1 MNIVFIVDSR
11 FPYGTA
17 NSMRARNIYNLLKM
31 CGHSVHVISDFETA
45 DRVEGEEVY
54 SYDAV
59 YNKPANIIRR
69 HLVPYKSIAALKKHC
84 RKNKIQCVLTN
95 ARFDRLAILAKFCKK
110 SNIKLIVENCEWYD
124 NSSFKLKWLDPRF
137 YKNEKM
143 MRYDFRRVDGFISI
157 SRLLHNHNEKFG
169 KKSVRIP
176 TILDVENTPY
186 SVNTDNKKIQ
196 IVYTGSPGR
205 SKEFLLPV
213 IKVLADNS
221 QFQEKIEFHIYGP
234 SYNEVMRNIG
244 NNAEILQK
252 AGSSV
257 IIHGRIPQDE
267 VQGVLTNADYL
278 IFLRPDRRSS
288 NAGFPTKL
296 GECFAVGTP
305 VIANNTGDL
314 SLYIKNGENGYL
326 LNSYSE
332 AELIALFEKLINIS
346 KEQYFNLRKGARN
359 TAEESFDYRK
369 YVNKIR
375 FLLEDE

>member
-1 MNIVFIVDSR
+1 MCQ
-11 FPYGTA
+11 FPYGSA
-17 NSMRARNIYNLLKM
+17 SSMRARNLYKLLEM
-31 CGHSVHVISDFETA
+31 AGHKVHVISDYDTVSETDECREFSYEA
-45 DRVEGEEVY
+45 VSDR
-54 SYDAV
+54 
-59 YNKPANIIRR
+59 IISFSKRQSASK
-69 HLVPYKSIAALKKHC
+69 KSMEAL
-84 RKNKIQCVLTN
+84 RKYCSDNHVDCVLMN
-95 ARFDRLAILAKFCKK
+95 ARYERVAKVAAFCKK
-110 SNIKLIVENCEWYD
+110 EKIKLIVENCEWYD
-124 NSSFKLKWLDPRF
+124 NSSFKLRWIDPRF
-137 YKNEKM
+137 YQNEKM
-143 MRYDFRRVDGFISI
+143 MRYDFRKADGFISI
-157 SRLLHNHNEKFG
+157 SRLLHNHNENLG

-176 TILDVENTPY
+176 TILDVENTPC

-296 GECFAVGTP
+296 GECFSVGTP
-305 VIANNTGDL
+305 VISNDTGDL
-314 SLYIKNGENGYL
+314 SLYIKNGKNGYL
-326 LNSYSE
+326 LNSCN
-332 AELIALFEKLINIS
+332 AEELKKLFAQLINSDNERYREI
-346 KEQYFNLRKGARN
+346 RKVARK

-369 YVNKIR
+369 YINEINKI
-375 FLLEDE
+375 LNS